1 MAAAWL
7 QACDQ
12 QGGAAGKP
20 LIYVGDL
27 NVAAADVDLSHPSY
41 FRNIQM
47 DKQAGGRG
55 TIAPEN
61 RGQPG
66 CTDNERRRFREM
78 LDAGQLVD
86 VYRRRQ
92 QQQQLGSEA
101 SASASA
107 AAAAAGGGSFGSD
120 GSAGCSDDDQH
131 RCVRPSVRQRPRV
144 CPFAVQLAWRP
155 RTRAWLLP
163 PPPPPPHR
171 CSPPAVA
178 CLCTG
183 AVPITWGVVVERAVV
198 I

>member
-1 MAAAWL
+1 VRVVAAAWL

-47 DKQAGGRG
+47 DKQAQAKGGRG

-101 SASASA
+101 SASAAS
-107 AAAAAGGGSFGSD
+107 AAAAGGGSFGSD
-120 GSAGCSDDDQH
+120 GSARCSDDGQY
-131 RCVRPSVRQRPRV
+131 RCVRPAGSWSVRSPCSWHGGRAPVHGCRRRGRRIGVRRPL
-144 CPFAVQLAWRP
+144 C
-155 RTRAWLLP
+155 RAYAQAGCLSHGWLSEL
-163 PPPPPPHR
+163 
-171 CSPPAVA
+171 
-178 CLCTG
+178 
-183 AVPITWGVVVERAVV
+183 WWY
-198 I
+198 